1 VETPQ
6 TRYAKSGD
14 ISIAWQKF
22 GAGPRRI
29 VFAPGFIS
37 HAELIWESPQ
47 ATHFLQRLGRMGEV
61 VIFDKRGTGMSD
73 RVADVPTLEQ
83 RMDDITAVMDAAGF
97 DSASLI
103 GVSEGGA
110 MCQLFAATFPHKVE
124 ALVLI
129 GSYGSF
135 REWVLSGAGF
145 DAFLERVDKHWGEGK
160 TVMNFAPSLQNDAA
174 FVQWWGKYER
184 SSASPGA
191 VKALMRMNHEIDVRA
206 VMPSI
211 SVPTLIM
218 HRTGD
223 TRVSVEAARYMARA
237 IPNARLIEHPG
248 IDHLALAGNV
258 DAELDDVEEF
268 LTGARPAVEI
278 ERVLA
283 TVMFTDIVDST
294 RQAASIGDRQWNERR
309 QAHDRLVRGEIERQR
324 GRVVKAMG
332 DGFLAIF
339 DGPARAV
346 RAGHSASG
354 SARQLGLPIR
364 VGLHTGEIALEQN
377 DVAGIAVA
385 IAARVAALADANEVL
400 VSSTVRDLVAGSGLK
415 FAERGVQALK
425 GIEEPMRLY
434 AAEAGAA

>member
-1 VETPQ
+1 MEVPQ
-6 TRYAKSGD
+6 THYASSAD
-14 ISIAWQKF
+14 VSIAWQKF

-47 ATHFLQRLGRMGEV
+47 AAHFLRRLGRMGEV

-73 RVADVPTLEQ
+73 RVAGAPTLDE
-83 RMDDITAVMDAAGF
+83 RMDDIGAVMDAAGF
-97 DSASLI
+97 DSALLI

-110 MCQLFAATFPHKVE
+110 MCQLFAATWPRRVE

-135 REWVLSGAGF
+135 RDYVMVGPDFER
-145 DAFLERVDKHWGEGK
+145 FLERLDKSWGQGL
-160 TVMNFAPSLQNDAA
+160 TALNFAPSLKDDAA
-174 FVQWWGKYER
+174 FIAFWAKYER

-191 VKALMRMNHEIDVRA
+191 ARALLRMNVEIDTRP

-211 SVPTLIM
+211 AVPTLIL
-218 HRTGD
+218 HRSGD
-223 TRVSVEAARYMARA
+223 TRVNVEAARSMARA
-237 IPNARLIEHPG
+237 IPNARLIEYPG
-248 IDHLALAGNV
+248 SDHLAFAGDA
-258 DAELDDVEEF
+258 DAELDDIEEF
-268 LTGARPAVEI
+268 LTGVRPQAQI

-294 RQAASIGDRQWNERR
+294 RQAAALGDRQWTAKRG
-309 QAHDRLVRGEIERQR
+309 AHDQAVRASIEHQR

-332 DGFLAIF
+332 DGFLAVF

-346 RAGHSASG
+346 RAGQEASAV
-354 SARQLGLPIR
+354 ARQLGLPIR
-364 VGLHTGEIALEQN
+364 VGLHTGEIALEADD

-385 IAARVAALADANEVL
+385 IAARVAALADADEVL

-415 FAERGVQALK
+415 FKERGLETLK
-425 GIEEPMRLY
+425 GIDEPMRIFV
-434 AAEAGAA
+434 AA